1 VLESQGNHKPQR
13 VKERTMIDY
22 GRAFS
27 FFAEDDHWLEKL
39 GIGVGVYIASFI
51 AALLLAI
58 VPSFLVYLILPWTAA
73 SNVASGLVYYLSI
86 VLLVGYGL
94 RLLRNVRAGVVRPLP
109 AWDDWGNDLIR
120 GFKLIVVEL
129 IWALP
134 LFLFAIPTGIGTA
147 MNTRID
153 DTTTFFGTM
162 LTLCGG
168 CLTLLYWIFLAVMR
182 PGFTLAYARDE
193 QIASGLRFDLIFDW
207 TRRNIGPVITVA
219 IVSWLATIV
228 LFFLGVIAGPILL
241 CVGWIITLPLGVLL
255 PLLIQYHLYGQLARE
270 YPLETVALPDLDVDE
285 PETPVEGDISPPA
298 VPA

>member
-1 VLESQGNHKPQR
+1 
-13 VKERTMIDY
+13 MIDY

-27 FFAEDDHWLEKL
+27 FFAEDEHWLEKL

-58 VPSFLVYLILPWTAA
+58 VPSFLIYLILPWTAA
-73 SNVASGLVYYLSI
+73 SNLAWWLAFYLSI
-86 VLLVGYGL
+86 ILLVGYGL
-94 RLLRNVRAGVVRPLP
+94 RLVRNVRTGVERPLP

-129 IWALP
+129 IWAVP
-134 LFLFAIPTGIGTA
+134 LLLLLIPTGIGA
-147 MNTRID
+147 ALNTRVD

-168 CLTLLYWIFLAVMR
+168 CLTFLYWIFLAVMR

-207 TRRNIGPVITVA
+207 TRRNIGPVVTVA
-219 IVSWLATIV
+219 IVSWLAAIV
-228 LFFLGVIAGPILL
+228 LFFLGFVAGPILL

-270 YPLETVALPDLDVDE
+270 YPLEAVAPPDVDLGG
-285 PETPVEGDISPPA
+285 PDTPVESDIAPPA
-298 VPA
+298 VSA